1 MREFSQFAATPYS
14 FKGLQGRVTSA
25 GSASAGLLQ
34 RFGGSMQASLIIST
48 VVVRQVPPLKSTRAM
63 QGMLDHPTCRM
74 DQVIA
79 NQANER
85 LYGSWLN
92 PQKNGMDNRFPV
104 IQLTKHQSKF

>member
-1 MREFSQFAATPYS
+1 
-14 FKGLQGRVTSA
+14 
-25 GSASAGLLQ
+25 
-34 RFGGSMQASLIIST
+34 
-48 VVVRQVPPLKSTRAM
+48 
-63 QGMLDHPTCRM
+63 MLDHPTFRM

-104 IQLTKHQSKF
+104 IQLSKHQSKF

>member
-1 MREFSQFAATPYS
+1 
-14 FKGLQGRVTSA
+14 
-25 GSASAGLLQ
+25 
-34 RFGGSMQASLIIST
+34 MQASLIIST
-48 VVVRQVPPLKSTRAM
+48 VVVRQGPPLKKHLMLVLSRSSAEVAAFCIRAM
-63 QGMLDHPTCRM
+63 KGMLDHPTFRM

-104 IQLTKHQSKF
+104 IQLSKHQSKF